1 MQGKNWF
8 GYDVPRLDQAT
19 RIDLIWQIKSYQDMD
34 QELSSRVR
42 HLDLSSE
49 GPKIGGV
56 WLDKCPQLVLIL
68 FSRKDHLDYLVGNRW
83 FDMVVRRSFSALANH
98 AENRKGF

>member
-1 MQGKNWF
+1 MYILSEKAERHYHVFRRRDLHERKMTARTMQGKNWF
-8 GYDVPRLDQAT
+8 GYDIPRLDQAT

-49 GPKIGGV
+49 GPRLAAYG
-56 WLDKCPQLVLIL
+56 WTNVLNL
-68 FSRKDHLDYLVGNRW
+68 C
-83 FDMVVRRSFSALANH
+83 
-98 AENRKGF
+98 